1 MNRRS
6 RHHIQEQKQGN
17 SSLYI
22 ISVIAFIFLFILNSI
37 TWYTSDDYI
46 YHFFYQDF
54 MPNSATKEITGLWD
68 LLHSQWNHYLTWN
81 GRFVGHTLV
90 QLFMQFDKVYFNIIN
105 SIAFILLALV
115 ITAIV
120 SNYRNSKITGF
131 HFAIT
136 LILLWFFIPE
146 FGKTV
151 LWVSG
156 SGNYLW
162 TALIYCSVI
171 LFFLI
176 NNNKKSSWML
186 CLIAFTFSFFAGAT
200 NENSGPAA
208 ISILGIFFLFNYF
221 DNYKIRFWQLGCIIT
236 GFVGSYVLIQSPGA
250 KNRSDINIDWSQIK
264 HSISQLQ
271 KCYFEHLNLLLIIFF
286 LLFLVLI
293 LRKMIKKNDLI
304 FLFAFL
310 IGSAASLYSLALSDQ
325 YPLRTLFGSVVFL
338 IIATIYLVDILLN
351 YYKNHVIFS
360 RKLKAIFLILCIV
373 PFLVSYSYVFID
385 NYNTYKTVIRGVK
398 IVETSDPDSHVIIS
412 IHKQTDN
419 LYNAYN
425 GTNNLSESPDAWF
438 NSWMAKYYGVKSI
451 EGRVEE

>member
-6 RHHIQEQKQGN
+6 LHHTEKQRQNN

-22 ISVIAFIFLFILNSI
+22 ISILAFIFLFILNSV
-37 TWYTSDDYI
+37 TWYTSDDYV
-46 YHFFYQDF
+46 YHFFYQTS
-54 MPNSATKEITGLWD
+54 MPTSATKEITGLWD
-68 LLHSQWNHYLTWN
+68 LLHSQWNHYQTWN

-120 SNYRNSKITGF
+120 SNYRDSKITSF
-131 HFAIT
+131 HFTIA

-162 TALIYCSVI
+162 TALIYCSFI
-171 LFFLI
+171 LFFLK
-176 NNNKKSSWML
+176 NSNKKSSWTL
-186 CLIAFTFSFFAGAT
+186 CLTAFVFSFFAGAT

-208 ISILGIFFLFNYF
+208 ISILGIFLLFNYF
-221 DNYKIRFWQLGCIIT
+221 DNHKIRIWQLGCIIT
-236 GFVGSYVLIQSPGA
+236 GFIGSYIVIKSPGA
-250 KNRSDINIDWSQIK
+250 KSRSDINLDWSQIK
-264 HSISQLQ
+264 DSVSQLQ
-271 KCYFEHLNLLLIIFF
+271 NLYFDHLSLLLIVFL
-286 LLFLVLI
+286 LLFLLVI
-293 LRKMIKKNDLI
+293 LRKMARKKDWV

-310 IGSAASLYSLALSDQ
+310 FGSAASLYSLALSDQ
-325 YPLRTLFGSVVFL
+325 YPLRTLFGSVIFL
-338 IIATIYLVDILLN
+338 IIATIYLIDILLAYCKN
-351 YYKNHVIFS
+351 YIIFS
-360 RKLKAIFLILCIV
+360 NKLKVILLVSCTV
-373 PFLVSYSYVFID
+373 SFLVSYSYVLID
-385 NYNTYKTVIRGVK
+385 NYNTYQTVMQGVKTVK
-398 IVETSDPDSHVIIS
+398 NSDSNSQVVIS

-425 GTNNLSESPDAWF
+425 GTNNLSDSPDTWF